1 MAVTVN
7 KKARMDMEGRTL
19 IKWVKKAMSW
29 CKTTFPSG
37 VQKQEWSREKPINP
51 KTIETTLQE

>member
-7 KKARMDMEGRTL
+7 KKARMDMEGKTL
-19 IKWVKKAMSW
+19 IKWVRKASNW

-37 VQKQEWSREKPINP
+37 VQKQEWSREKP
-51 KTIETTLQE
+51 LQE